1 MKMGKGKNGQDQG
14 PCLPEQRTRTR
25 EVFLL
30 LAHHRVAF
38 AGIVI
43 LLFLTAMAVFA
54 PFLAPYDPNEQDLY
68 HVLEGPTRV
77 HMLGTDD
84 VGRDLLSRV
93 IYGSRAT
100 LMMGALSTFFSA
112 VIGVLIGLVAG
123 YKGGVVDMVI
133 MRITDTFMCVP
144 ALVLMLVIVSALGPG
159 MQSIVISITILSWT
173 WFARI
178 VRGQVMLVRE
188 LPYVEAA
195 HALGASGFRIM
206 FKHLLPNVMAPVIIT
221 ATIALGGNIMLE
233 SAVSFLGLGVQQ
245 PTSSWGNELRVGYS
259 YLEIVPLFSLAP
271 GLMITLAVL
280 AFNFMGDGLR
290 DALDPRLRRNN
301 TFVK

>member
-1 MKMGKGKNGQDQG
+1 MKTDKRSIDQV
-14 PCLPEQRTRTR
+14 PCLPEQRTRTQ
-25 EVFLL
+25 EVFLA
-30 LAHHRVAF
+30 LAKHRVAF
-38 AGIVI
+38 AGILI
-43 LLFLTAMAVFA
+43 LLFLFAMAVFA
-54 PFLAPYDPNEQDLY
+54 PFLAPCDPNEQDLY
-68 HVLEGPTRV
+68 QVLEGPTKE
-77 HMLGTDD
+77 HLLGTDD

-178 VRGQVMLVRE
+178 VRGQVMIVRE
-188 LPYVEAA
+188 LPYVEAS
-195 HALGASGFRIM
+195 HALGASGLRIM
-206 FKHLLPNVMAPVIIT
+206 FKHLLPNVMAPIIIT

-233 SAVSFLGLGVQQ
+233 SAVSFLGLGIQQ
-245 PTSSWGNELRVGYS
+245 PTSSWGNELRIGYS

-301 TFVK
+301 TMIK

>member
-1 MKMGKGKNGQDQG
+1 MKMDKRSIDQG
-14 PCLPEQRTRTR
+14 SGLRKQRTQTQEIIRAL
-25 EVFLL
+25 VN
-30 LAHHRVAF
+30 HKVAF
-38 AGIVI
+38 AGILI

-54 PFLAPYDPNEQDLY
+54 PFLAPHDPNEQDLY
-68 HVLEGPTRV
+68 QVLEGPSKA
-77 HMLGTDD
+77 HLLGTDD

-123 YKGGVVDMVI
+123 YKGGITDMVI

-159 MQSIVISITILSWT
+159 MQSIVVSITILSWT

-178 VRGQVMLVRE
+178 VRGQVMIVRE

-195 HALGASGFRIM
+195 HALGASGLRIM

-245 PTSSWGNELRVGYS
+245 PTSSWGNELRIGYS

>member
-1 MKMGKGKNGQDQG
+1 MNEDNRSIDQG
-14 PCLPEQRTRTR
+14 SSLRKQRTQTQEIIRA
-25 EVFLL
+25 LIN
-30 LAHHRVAF
+30 HKVAF
-38 AGIVI
+38 AGILI

-54 PFLAPYDPNEQDLY
+54 PFLAPHDPNEQDLY
-68 HVLEGPTRV
+68 HVLEGPSKA
-77 HMLGTDD
+77 HLLGTDD

-123 YKGGVVDMVI
+123 YKGGITDMVI

-159 MQSIVISITILSWT
+159 MQSIVVSITILSWT

-178 VRGQVMLVRE
+178 VRGQVMIVRE

-195 HALGASGFRIM
+195 HALGASGLRIM
-206 FKHLLPNVMAPVIIT
+206 FKHLLPNVMAPIIIT

-245 PTSSWGNELRVGYS
+245 PTSSWGNELRIGYS

>member
-1 MKMGKGKNGQDQG
+1 MNKDKLSIGQG
-14 PCLPEQRTRTR
+14 PCLPEQRTRTQ
-25 EVFLL
+25 EVFRS
-30 LAHHRVAF
+30 LAKHRVAF
-38 AGIVI
+38 AGILI

-54 PFLAPYDPNEQDLY
+54 PFLAPCDPNEQDLY
-68 HVLEGPTRV
+68 HVLEGPTAQ
-77 HMLGTDD
+77 HLLGTDD

-100 LMMGALSTFFSA
+100 LMMGALSTLFSA

-144 ALVLMLVIVSALGPG
+144 AVVLMLVIVSALGPG

-195 HALGASGFRIM
+195 HALGASGLRIM
-206 FKHLLPNVMAPVIIT
+206 FKHLLPNVMAPIIIT

-245 PTSSWGNELRVGYS
+245 PTSSWGNELRIGYS

-290 DALDPRLRRNN
+290 DALDPRLRQNN
-301 TFVK
+301 TLIK

>member
-1 MKMGKGKNGQDQG
+1 MKADKHSKNQG

-25 EVFLL
+25 EVIFA
-30 LAHHRVAF
+30 LAKHRVAF
-38 AGIVI
+38 AGIII

-54 PFLAPYDPNEQDLY
+54 PFLAPCDPNEQDLY
-68 HVLEGPTRV
+68 HVLEGPTRA
-77 HMLGTDD
+77 HLLGTDD

-123 YKGGVVDMVI
+123 YKGGVTDMII

-206 FKHLLPNVMAPVIIT
+206 FRHLLPNVMAPIIIT

-245 PTSSWGNELRVGYS
+245 PTSSWGNELRIGYS

-290 DALDPRLRRNN
+290 DALDPRLSRNN

>member
-1 MKMGKGKNGQDQG
+1 MNKDKLPNHLG
-14 PCLPEQRTRTR
+14 PCLPEQKTSSW
-25 EVFLL
+25 EVIRA
-30 LAHHRVAF
+30 LANHRVAF
-38 AGIVI
+38 AGILI
-43 LLFLTAMAVFA
+43 LLFLAAMAVFA
-54 PFLAPYDPNEQDLY
+54 PFLAPYNPNEQNLY
-68 HVLEGPTRV
+68 QVLEGPSAE
-77 HMLGTDD
+77 HLLGTDD

-123 YKGGVVDMVI
+123 YKGGIVDMII

-206 FKHLLPNVMAPVIIT
+206 FKHLLPNVMAPIIIT

-290 DALDPRLRRNN
+290 DALDPRLRQNN

>member
-1 MKMGKGKNGQDQG
+1 MNKEKFSIDQRPG
-14 PCLPEQRTRTR
+14 MEEQRTRTR
-25 EVFLL
+25 EIIRALTK
-30 LAHHRVAF
+30 HRVAV

-43 LLFLTAMAVFA
+43 LLFLTATAVLA
-54 PFLAPYDPNEQDLY
+54 PFIAPCDPNEQDLY
-68 HVLEGPTRV
+68 HVLKGPTKV
-77 HMLGTDD
+77 HLLGTDD

-100 LMMGALSTFFSA
+100 LMMGILSTFFSA
-112 VIGVLIGLVAG
+112 VIGVLIGIVAG
-123 YKGGVVDMVI
+123 YKGGFTDMII

-144 ALVLMLVIVSALGPG
+144 QLVLMLVIVSALGPG
-159 MQSIVISITILSWT
+159 MQSIVVSITILSWT

-178 VRGQVMLVRE
+178 VRGQVMIVRE

-206 FKHLLPNVMAPVIIT
+206 FKHLLPNVMAPIIIT

-245 PTSSWGNELRVGYS
+245 PTPSWGNELRIGYS

-280 AFNFMGDGLR
+280 AFNFIGDGLR
-290 DALDPRLRRNN
+290 DALDPRLNQNN
-301 TFVK
+301 SMIK

>member
-1 MKMGKGKNGQDQG
+1 
-14 PCLPEQRTRTR
+14 
-25 EVFLL
+25 
-30 LAHHRVAF
+30 
-38 AGIVI
+38 
-43 LLFLTAMAVFA
+43 MAVFA
-54 PFLAPYDPNEQDLY
+54 PFLAPYNPNEQDLY

-77 HMLGTDD
+77 HLLGTDD

-178 VRGQVMLVRE
+178 VRGQVMIVRE

>member
-1 MKMGKGKNGQDQG
+1 MKMGKRSNDQG
-14 PCLPEQRTRTR
+14 LCFSKQRTRTQ
-25 EVFLL
+25 EVIRALTQ
-30 LAHHRVAF
+30 HRVAF

-68 HVLEGPTRV
+68 HVLEGPTKA
-77 HMLGTDD
+77 HLLGTDD

-112 VIGVLIGLVAG
+112 IIGVLIGLVAG

-159 MQSIVISITILSWT
+159 MQSIVVSITILSWT
-173 WFARI
+173 YFARI
-178 VRGQVMLVRE
+178 VRGQVMIVRE
-188 LPYVEAA
+188 LPYIEAA

-221 ATIALGGNIMLE
+221 ATIALGANIMLE

-245 PTSSWGNELRVGYS
+245 PTSSWGNELRIGYS

-290 DALDPRLRRNN
+290 DALDPRLRGNN
-301 TFVK
+301 AVIK